1 MFGTFNCIINKGPQL
16 DVRLEDA
23 YISAHSEN
31 VCYNIILYKFSHI
44 HMIRFHRKYFLQ
56 SPMKSKEIKNNVK

>member
-23 YISAHSEN
+23 YIPARSEN
-31 VCYNIILYKFSHI
+31 VCYNI

-56 SPMKSKEIKNNVK
+56 SPMKSKEIKNKVK